1 MPLVM
6 EHRTSERGELS
17 LTGWAGVFIVVAI
30 LVWVPY
36 SLLTRHRPPPVDQNL
51 LAIDKTKDTSA
62 EVTLTD
68 AVEVA
73 QTWYAS
79 NGTLLG
85 FTPAAAI
92 AQEPDTRW
100 NASTTATSGVISIRG
115 ADATSV
121 VLVTKGAGP
130 LCIAVNSTG
139 AVTYGH
145 VNATSAAECTGAAW

>member
-1 MPLVM
+1 M
-6 EHRTSERGELS
+6 EHRRSERGELS
-17 LTGWAGVFIVVAI
+17 LTGWAGVFVVVAI

-36 SLLTRHRPPPVDQNL
+36 MMLTRHRPPPVDQNIA
-51 LAIDKTKDTSA
+51 AIDRAEDTSA

-79 NGTLLG
+79 NGTLQG
-85 FTPAAAI
+85 FTPAVAT
-92 AQEPDTRW
+92 AQEPDTHW
-100 NASTTATSGVISIRG
+100 DASPTAESGAISIHG

-130 LCIAVNSTG
+130 LCIAVNATG
-139 AVTYGH
+139 TVTYGH
-145 VNATSAAECTGAAW
+145 VDASSAAECTGAAW